1 MFRGEIVFGV
11 PCPMTEAIE
20 TLACVSSYLV
30 LPSLTMIAITYYLTF
45 PNWGDNP
52 KG

>member
-1 MFRGEIVFGV
+1 MFRVEIVFGM
-11 PCPMTEAIE
+11 PWPMTEAIE

-30 LPSLTMIAITYYLTF
+30 LPPLTMTTITSYITLLKYV
-45 PNWGDNP
+45 NNP